1 MTRDSKINL
10 YLFVLGVI
18 TLTSTPLENTKYEL
32 DILASDTALNN
43 GTTKVRV
50 DTFESESVMVTFTL
64 GMSKLSFEPLEQ
76 TFFNQLDSVIQQN
89 YTNSKTRKW
98 CIKETSVR

>member
-1 MTRDSKINL
+1 M
-10 YLFVLGVI
+10 FVLGVI
-18 TLTSTPLENTKYEL
+18 TLTSTPLENTNYVL

-64 GMSKLSFEPLEQ
+64 GISKVSFEPLEEK
-76 TFFNQLDSVIQQN
+76 FISQLDSVIQQN
-89 YTNSKTRKW
+89 YTNSQTRKW

>member
-1 MTRDSKINL
+1 M
-10 YLFVLGVI
+10 FVLGVI
-18 TLTSTPLENTKYEL
+18 TLTSTPLENTNYVL

-64 GMSKLSFEPLEQ
+64 GISKVWFETLEE
-76 TFFNQLDSVIQQN
+76 TFISQLDSVIQQN
-89 YTNSKTRKW
+89 YTNSQTRKW

>member
-1 MTRDSKINL
+1 M
-10 YLFVLGVI
+10 FALGVI

-64 GMSKLSFEPLEQ
+64 GISKVSFEPLEE
-76 TFFNQLDSVIQQN
+76 TFISQLDSVIQQN
-89 YTNSKTRKW
+89 YTTSQTRKW